1 MIPRTHTRTR
11 TISQFTRPFTY
22 IHNPTTTRRNVLVAN
37 SDDSIRPQS
46 DEDGKNSPMNRLSA
60 KLPKKYQIQQPFK
73 LKDLFQSYSIN
84 HKGSGKRLWRSAI
97 VMDDGSQSDNLC
109 FSSVPYGDRGI
120 DYIVDEDTGELW
132 FWNKKTSEHA
142 AAQAVLAAIDG
153 IDEGGNLIGIEKK
166 TNEESLRND
175 TRESLKGV
183 EKSQSLEYT
192 GVYKR
197 YHDQIKKALR
207 NINNERLNVVQA
219 IRLCLRDDDE
229 YFKKTIVLA
238 LGNDFDD
245 ELGKGENNLLVQQ
258 CRSLF
263 RDSFT
268 GFSKLLAEESP
279 SLWRG
284 YSDVLGMY
292 HPTLDMFIDRHRDKL
307 DPLSIP
313 YNDIEAILADLIG
326 SYNQL
331 EYLLDLLSKTGLAH
345 PSAAKSFKQNLENI
359 DTLNN
364 IEEMLKE
371 KKQLAKIRKASWV
384 EAQLEMKEREREFK
398 MLQYESELAEVDQH
412 YRDDLKA
419 QQKETNGNF
428 ISTALSSVLSF
439 FTLVPSSGRE
449 TIITDTTDR
458 KVKDSRESKSTAR
471 KFRKEIGKFRNEVQ
485 LRFRAYKTVQTTLK
499 KVTEMR
505 EDIKKNLCMEDFDI
519 MEKNLLV
526 AKDLLSQTHAAYFA
540 QLHKNSIE
548 QFSVINSR
556 TNLTKPHDWF
566 LRARLM
572 ERKIIFHGGPT
583 NSG

>member
-1 MIPRTHTRTR
+1 
-11 TISQFTRPFTY
+11 
-22 IHNPTTTRRNVLVAN
+22 LLAN
-37 SDDSIRPQS
+37 GDASILRPQS
-46 DEDGKNSPMNRLSA
+46 DEDGKNSPMNQLSA
-60 KLPKKYQIQQPFK
+60 KLPKTYQIEHPFK
-73 LKDLFQSYSIN
+73 LKDLFQSYCMD

-132 FWNKKTSEHA
+132 FWNKKMSEHA

-153 IDEGGNLIGIEKK
+153 MDGGGSLIGIEKK
-166 TNEESLRND
+166 TNEESSRD
-175 TRESLKGV
+175 DHVHTRESLKGV
-183 EKSQSLEYT
+183 EKSQSLECT

-207 NINNERLNVVQA
+207 NIKNEQLNVIQA

-284 YSDVLGMY
+284 YSDVLGIY

-313 YNDIEAILADLIG
+313 YDNLKAILSDLIG

-331 EYLLDLLSKTGLAH
+331 EYLLDLLSNTGLAH

-364 IEEMLKE
+364 IEEILKE
-371 KKQLAKIRKASWV
+371 KKQLAKIRKASLV
-384 EAQLEMKEREREFK
+384 EAQLEMNEREREFK

-412 YRDDLKA
+412 YRDDLKV
-419 QQKETNGNF
+419 QQKETNGENF

-439 FTLVPSSGRE
+439 FTPVPSSGRDK
-449 TIITDTTDR
+449 IITGG
-458 KVKDSRESKSTAR
+458 KEKDSRDSKSTAR
-471 KFRKEIGKFRNEVQ
+471 EFRKEIGKFKNEVQ
-485 LRFRAYKTVQTTLK
+485 LRFRAYKTVKTSVK

-505 EDIKKNLCMEDFDI
+505 EDIKKNLCTEDFDI
-519 MEKNLLV
+519 MDKNLLV
-526 AKDLLSQTHAAYFA
+526 AKELLSQTHAAYFA

-548 QFSVINSR
+548 QFSMINSR